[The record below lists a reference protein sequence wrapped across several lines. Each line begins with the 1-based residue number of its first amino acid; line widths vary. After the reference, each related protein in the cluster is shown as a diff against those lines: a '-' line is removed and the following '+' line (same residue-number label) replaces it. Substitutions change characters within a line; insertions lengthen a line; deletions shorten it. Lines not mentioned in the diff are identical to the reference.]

1 MPLKYLSNFR
11 RTLDILLIDCKVSL
25 ILTWF
30 KNCVITSKA
39 KRDADPDTDP
49 PVPEI
54 NNPCRI
60 FNCCATFKIKDTNL
74 YVPVVTLSTQD
85 DNKL

>member
-54 NNPCRI
+54 NNPTS
-60 FNCCATFKIKDTNL
+60 ATFKIKDTNL